1 MKRLI
6 VMSVAVVAGLL
17 WSASPAAAADLEC
30 NGTYSGTFDDVV
42 VPENGVCNLNSST
55 VTDDVKVK
63 RNGYFEAHDTSVA
76 DNVRGKRAQT
86 IYMVDSNVGGDVKA
100 KKTAQVLLF
109 SMTIDGDVK
118 IKRATDKVNVCG
130 VRIVDGD
137 LKVVRSGTDLL
148 IGDPQ
153 AVECPGNL
161 IEDGDV
167 EISDNWTDVELVVR
181 GNSVPRGDLTVKG
194 NDGPSDKFVQD
205 NTGGR
210 TLRCKHNEA
219 PFVGTPNAGFNR
231 YKGQC
236 SGTVEPGGGHHG
248 DGEARDCDRR
258 GEHGDDHGYDRHGDG
273 DHGDSGDHG
282 DRDYGDREHRYDD

>member
-1 MKRLI
+1 M
-6 VMSVAVVAGLL
+6 
-17 WSASPAAAADLEC
+17 
-30 NGTYSGTFDDVV
+30 
-42 VPENGVCNLNSST
+42 
-55 VTDDVKVK
+55 KVK

-161 IEDGDV
+161 IENGDV

-181 GNSVPRGDLTVKG
+181 GNSVPRGDLTVEG
-194 NDGPSDKFVQD
+194 ERRSLGQVRPGQHGWPDA
-205 NTGGR
+205 
-210 TLRCKHNEA
+210 RCKHNEA
-219 PFVGTPNAGFNR
+219 PFIGTPNSGFNR

-236 SGTVEPGGGHHG
+236 SRPVEPGGGHHG

-258 GEHGDDHGYDRHGDG
+258 GEHGDDRGYDRHGDG
-273 DHGDSGDHG
+273 DHGDGDELTTATVTTATVSTATTTDAWSSATHEG
-282 DRDYGDREHRYDD
+282 PAMCGLFVFPG